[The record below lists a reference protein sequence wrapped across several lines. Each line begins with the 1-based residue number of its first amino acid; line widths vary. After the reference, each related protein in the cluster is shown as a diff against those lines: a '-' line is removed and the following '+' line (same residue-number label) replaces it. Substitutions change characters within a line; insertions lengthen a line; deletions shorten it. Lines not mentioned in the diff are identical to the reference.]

1 MVDVATALRG
11 INAACNDHQSRP
23 VATNGWLLG
32 RRGSFMILYARFHDF
47 TLGAAFACSALCLAS
62 LKSTPTPRAPTSSE
76 PSN

>member
-32 RRGSFMILYARFHDF
+32 RRGSFMILIARFHGNHAMAQRELLPRAV
-47 TLGAAFACSALCLAS
+47 LGFFC
-62 LKSTPTPRAPTSSE
+62 TTTPRALDQRRG
-76 PSN
+76 SN